1 MISGNK
7 CSHLPLLL
15 FNVETVKMHHKRFL
29 STFFLFVALLAGCA
43 KQGMP
48 TGGPKDVTPPVQKRT
63 VPDNRT
69 LSFTDNQFYIE
80 FDEYV
85 VLKDADNNV
94 LVSPPLKNKPEIK
107 TKGHG
112 IQVKIKDTLAENTTY
127 LFQFKD
133 AIADF
138 NEGNLLPSLEYVFS
152 TGSYIDS
159 MTVRGRVV
167 DALTF
172 EPREEAVSVWLMS
185 VSEAERFMA
194 TYGDSAASAPT
205 LAYTTRCNK
214 DGSFSFNYIKPG
226 TYRLFA
232 VQDENKNHQIDPNE
246 SMGFLTEDVTARNL
260 KDSVLVDSVL
270 KCSADIDK
278 IELLVFSPES
288 DRQRITGSG
297 FTAAGKVR
305 IATQLP
311 MQAPDIKCDGEEIL
325 WRLNAK
331 RDTLTL
337 WTMRQKCDSLRLVVS
352 DASGI
357 ADTLKLR
364 WKPKKGTSAAS
375 TTNEMKFNYN
385 KLPYYDTL
393 SLLFSTPLAVGQTAD
408 SAVRVVRLND
418 SVETVC
424 PLVVD
429 SNLLRANIVFDFK
442 QGENYSV
449 VVPKGCLKNI
459 YNQYNDSLK
468 TAVSVTKAEEYGN
481 LAVEVRDSTL
491 RLPPDYFTIVQLLD
505 EKGTVVVSKKAFA
518 NVIKAPF
525 PHLKPGKYRVRA
537 ILDENR
543 NGKWDTGDFAAG
555 IQPERVVYMPKTLD
569 IRANWDFEEILE
581 VSK

>member
-1 MISGNK
+1 MRRYIY
-7 CSHLPLLL
+7 LLIIMRYKYL
-15 FNVETVKMHHKRFL
+15 IATVSL
-29 STFFLFVALLAGCA
+29 IIVLLAGCA

-48 TGGPKDVTPPVQKRT
+48 SGGPKDVAPPEQKRMT
-63 VPDNRT
+63 PENRT
-69 LSFTDNQFYIE
+69 LGFSSDQFYIE

-85 VLKDADNNV
+85 VIKDAENNI
-94 LVSPPLKNKPEIK
+94 LVSPPMAQKPEYK
-107 TKGHG
+107 TKGRG
-112 IQVKIKDTLAENTTY
+112 IQVRIKDTLQPNTTY
-127 LFQFKD
+127 VFQFKD
-133 AIADF
+133 AIADY
-138 NEGNLLPSLEYVFS
+138 NEGNLLPSLDYVFS

-185 VSEAERFMA
+185 SADGEAFMSSF
-194 TYGDSAASAPT
+194 GDSTSSAPT

-226 TYRLFA
+226 TYRIFA
-232 VQDENKNHQIDPNE
+232 VQDENKNRQIDPNE
-246 SMGFLTEDVTARNL
+246 SMGFKMEDVTARNL

-278 IELLVFSPES
+278 IDLLVFSPES

-297 FTAAGKVR
+297 FTAAGKVS
-305 IATQLP
+305 IVTQLP
-311 MQAPDIKCDGEEIL
+311 MQAPDIKCDGEEVI
-325 WRLNAK
+325 WRLNVK

-337 WTMRQKCDSLRLVVS
+337 WTMRQNCDSLRLMVS

-364 WKPKKGTSAAS
+364 WKPKKGTTAVS
-375 TTNEMKFNYN
+375 TTSEMKLNYN

-408 SAVRVVRLND
+408 SAVRVVRLKD
-418 SVETVC
+418 SVEAVC

-449 VVPKGCLKNI
+449 EVSKGCLKNI

-468 TAVSVTKAEEYGN
+468 TAISVTKEEEYGN
-481 LAVEVRDSTL
+481 LSVEVRDSSL
-491 RLPPDYFTIVQLLD
+491 LLPANYTTIVQLLD
-505 EKGTVVVSKKAFA
+505 EKGTVVVSKNALA
-518 NVIKAPF
+518 NVLKTEF

-537 ILDENR
+537 IVDENR

-555 IQPERVVYMPKTLD
+555 IQPERVVYLPKTLD